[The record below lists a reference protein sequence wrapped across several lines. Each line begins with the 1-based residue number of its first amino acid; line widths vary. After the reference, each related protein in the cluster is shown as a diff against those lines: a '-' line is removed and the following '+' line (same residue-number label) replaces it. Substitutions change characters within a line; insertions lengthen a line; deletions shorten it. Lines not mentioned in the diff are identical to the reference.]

1 MSEVEVEVFFSNGSR
16 SSSAFFF
23 PRSFFYMD
31 IYLNF
36 IFLAI
41 SILFPSTGGLDKSV
55 VEWFKMAKVYRHFR
69 RV

>member
-1 MSEVEVEVFFSNGSR
+1 MSEVEVEVFFPTVVEVVVL
-16 SSSAFFF
+16 FF
-23 PRSFFYMD
+23 PRSFFYVD

-41 SILFPSTGGLDKSV
+41 SILFPSTGVLDKSV
-55 VEWFKMAKVYRHFR
+55 VEWFKMAKVDRHFR